1 MEIHS
6 LKVSLTE
13 EEINALVVEFPA
25 RDSAVENLRVRLSNE
40 GIVVLGE
47 YPTMLMKMAFETLWQ
62 VSALGSVVV
71 VRLASVKVSG
81 LPAGM
86 LRGVLLKTIRDM
98 VAHEPGIRVEN
109 ETIHIDLSR
118 HTGAQRLRLR
128 IHLSEVRCGPDGLV
142 IEAGPAVT

>member
-1 MEIHS
+1 MEIHC

-13 EEINALVVEFPA
+13 EDINALVAEFPA

-47 YPTMLMKMAFETLWQ
+47 YPAMFMKMAFETLWQ
-62 VSALGSVVV
+62 VSAIGSVVV

-98 VAHEPGIRVEN
+98 VAHEPGIHVEN
-109 ETIHIDLSR
+109 ETIRIDLSR

-128 IHLSEVRCGPDGLV
+128 LHLTGVRCGPDGFV
-142 IEAGPAVT
+142 IEAGPAIA